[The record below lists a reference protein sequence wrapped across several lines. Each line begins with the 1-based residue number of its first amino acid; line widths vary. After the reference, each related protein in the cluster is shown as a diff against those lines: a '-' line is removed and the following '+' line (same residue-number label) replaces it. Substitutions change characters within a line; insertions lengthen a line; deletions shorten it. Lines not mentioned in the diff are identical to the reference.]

1 MSPVDIPARRIPRA
15 YLAPRNRVVAS
26 QPVSPGCVTDGR
38 PRAEQIAAVI
48 MANRYVYRDEKQLHD
63 GIAAALTAHGHRVAR
78 EVALTNRDRIDL
90 LVDRVGIEVKVDG
103 QPAAVA
109 RQLQRYA
116 HSNQLDALILVTNR
130 ARHTQLPNTLA
141 GTPLVIASLL
151 GGF

>member
-1 MSPVDIPARRIPRA
+1 MTGQPDSPDIVGAGRA
-15 YLAPRNRVVAS
+15 
-26 QPVSPGCVTDGR
+26 
-38 PRAEQIAAVI
+38 RAEQIAAI
-48 MANRYVYRDEKQLHD
+48 ITANRYVYRDEKQLHE

-90 LVDRVGIEVKVDG
+90 LVDRIGVEVKVGG

-116 HSNQLDALILVTNR
+116 HSDQLDALILVTNR
-130 ARHTQLPNTLA
+130 ARHTQLPSILA
-141 GTPLVIASLL
+141 GTPVVIASLL